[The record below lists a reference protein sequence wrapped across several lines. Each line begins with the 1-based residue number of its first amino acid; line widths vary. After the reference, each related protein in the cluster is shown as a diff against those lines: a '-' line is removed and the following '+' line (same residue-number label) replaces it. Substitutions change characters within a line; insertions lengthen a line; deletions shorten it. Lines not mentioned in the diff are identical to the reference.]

1 MKDRSVAAEGRTSAG
16 ITRRQFMPGAAAG
29 ALAGAVTNLAAQ
41 AVGPAEGTS
50 INPVAAGG
58 VRRLRA
64 FDYRG
69 VRLLDSPWQRQMM
82 QARDMYFNMNNDD
95 MLKGYRRMA
104 GFPTP
109 GQDMAGWSQ
118 KSTSPTFGQWL
129 SGYARLGC
137 ALEDKALKDKCIHL
151 IAEWEKTIGAD
162 GDPEFTASS
171 VGTADSFWAV
181 AHRQSARQTTN

>member
-16 ITRRQFMPGAAAG
+16 TTRRQFMPGAAAG

-95 MLKGYRRMA
+95 MLKGIVGWPAFQLRDRIWPAGAKNRPPHFWSMA
-104 GFPTP
+104 
-109 GQDMAGWSQ
+109 
-118 KSTSPTFGQWL
+118 
-129 SGYARLGC
+129 
-137 ALEDKALKDKCIHL
+137 
-151 IAEWEKTIGAD
+151 
-162 GDPEFTASS
+162 
-171 VGTADSFWAV
+171 
-181 AHRQSARQTTN
+181 